1 MRRASDL
8 VNLGPAVLDAR
19 YVKQGRTVLPE
30 GSLLD
35 IEDESD
41 GREVHVGVSI
51 HFSRVTLGS
60 PVWCRRVLE

>member
-1 MRRASDL
+1 MRRACDL

-41 GREVHVGVSI
+41 GREVHVGVYTFQPS
-51 HFSRVTLGS
+51 HSWQSCLVQANS
-60 PVWCRRVLE
+60 